1 MNEYRGPHNNETEIC
16 LLTYDGAQHLKL
28 HGWLKRHKVPIR
40 AENIVNE
47 DDCFGIFTVIIDDDS
62 FYDLEEENTEKALF
76 MDLQIINRKDKGK
89 WEYKINP
96 PKGKIDKES
105 LENLKNFMFS
115 FEAKDPD
122 EIDDF
127 LSQTNE
133 TSLALFRR
141 NDDFI
146 EDYVRTLEMEVE
158 DKIKDID
165 FMISYFLEDERYED
179 CALLQTIKERVIS
192 YYEDISIKDLLS

>member
-40 AENIVNE
+40 AENIINDNE
-47 DDCFGIFTVIIDDDS
+47 CFGVFTVIIDDDS

-76 MDLQIINRKDKGK
+76 MDLQIINRNDEDKG
-89 WEYKINP
+89 EYKINP
-96 PKGKIDKES
+96 TKKLDKET
-105 LENLKNFMFS
+105 LENLKS
-115 FEAKDPD
+115 FIFKFEVKDPD

-146 EDYVRTLEMEVE
+146 EDYVQTLEMEGE

-165 FMISYFLEDERYED
+165 FMIRYFLEDERYED
-179 CALLQTIKERVIS
+179 CALLQDIKKRVIDH
-192 YYEDISIKDLLS
+192 YEDISIKDLLS

>member
-40 AENIVNE
+40 AENIINDNE
-47 DDCFGIFTVIIDDDS
+47 CFGVFTVIIDDDS

-76 MDLQIINRKDKGK
+76 MDLQIINRNDEDKG
-89 WEYKINP
+89 EYKINP
-96 PKGKIDKES
+96 TKEIDKET
-105 LENLKNFMFS
+105 LENLKS
-115 FEAKDPD
+115 FIFKFEVKDPD

-146 EDYVRTLEMEVE
+146 EDYVRTLEMEGE

-165 FMISYFLEDERYED
+165 FMIRYFLEDERYED
-179 CALLQTIKERVIS
+179 CALLQDIKKRVIDH
-192 YYEDISIKDLLS
+192 YEDISIKNLLS

>member
-40 AENIVNE
+40 AENIINDNE
-47 DDCFGIFTVIIDDDS
+47 CFGVFTVIIDDDS

-76 MDLQIINRKDKGK
+76 MDLQIINRNDEDKG
-89 WEYKINP
+89 EYKINP
-96 PKGKIDKES
+96 TKKLDKET
-105 LENLKNFMFS
+105 LENLKSFIFNF
-115 FEAKDPD
+115 EVKDPD

-146 EDYVRTLEMEVE
+146 EDYVRTLEMEGE

-165 FMISYFLEDERYED
+165 FMIRYFLEDERYED
-179 CALLQTIKERVIS
+179 CALLQDIKKRVIDH
-192 YYEDISIKDLLS
+192 YEDISIKDLLS

>member
-1 MNEYRGPHNNETEIC
+1 MNESRWPRSNETEIC

-47 DDCFGIFTVIIDDDS
+47 EDCFGVFTVIINDDS
-62 FYDLEEENTEKALF
+62 FYELEEENTEKALF
-76 MDLQIINRKDKGK
+76 MDLQIIDSKKKDKPD
-89 WEYKINP
+89 IFFNP
-96 PKGKIDKES
+96 NKIDNRES
-105 LENLKNFMFS
+105 IENIKNFIFS
-115 FEAKDPD
+115 FEAKNP
-122 EIDDF
+122 EEVDDF

-146 EDYVRTLEMEVE
+146 EDYIQTKEMSCD
-158 DKIKDID
+158 DKMKDLD
-165 FMISYFLEDERYED
+165 YMINYFLIDERYED
-179 CALLQTIKERVIS
+179 CALLQNIKERTIDH
-192 YYEDISIKDLLS
+192 YENLSIKDLLS

>member
-1 MNEYRGPHNNETEIC
+1 MNEYRGPHNDETEIC
-16 LLTYDGAQHLKL
+16 LLTYDGAQHLRL

-47 DDCFGIFTVIIDDDS
+47 DDCFGVFTVIISDDS

-76 MDLQIINRKDKGK
+76 MDLQIINKKGRDRLG
-89 WEYKINP
+89 EIN
-96 PKGKIDKES
+96 KES
-105 LENLKNFMFS
+105 LENIKSFMFK
-115 FEAKDPD
+115 FEVKDPD

-127 LSQTNE
+127 LEQTNE

-146 EDYVRTLEMEVE
+146 EDYVRTLEMEGE

-165 FMISYFLEDERYED
+165 YMISYFLKDERYED
-179 CALLQTIKERVIS
+179 CALLQDIKKRVIDH
-192 YYEDISIKDLLS
+192 YENIAIKDLLS

>member
-40 AENIVNE
+40 AENIINDNE
-47 DDCFGIFTVIIDDDS
+47 CFGVFTVIIDDDS

-76 MDLQIINRKDKGK
+76 MDLQIISKKGGSRLG
-89 WEYKINP
+89 EIN
-96 PKGKIDKES
+96 KES
-105 LENLKNFMFS
+105 LENLKS
-115 FEAKDPD
+115 FIFKFEVKDPE

-146 EDYVRTLEMEVE
+146 EDYVRTLEMEGE

-165 FMISYFLEDERYED
+165 FMIRYFLEDERYED
-179 CALLQTIKERVIS
+179 CALLQDIKKRVIDH
-192 YYEDISIKDLLS
+192 YEDISIKDLLS

>member
-47 DDCFGIFTVIIDDDS
+47 DDCFGVFTVIISDDS

-76 MDLQIINRKDKGK
+76 MDLQIINKKGRDRLG
-89 WEYKINP
+89 EIN
-96 PKGKIDKES
+96 KES
-105 LENLKNFMFS
+105 LENIKSFMFK
-115 FEAKDPD
+115 FEVKDPD

-127 LSQTNE
+127 LEQTNE

-146 EDYVRTLEMEVE
+146 EDYVRTLEMEGE

-165 FMISYFLEDERYED
+165 YMISYFLKDERYED
-179 CALLQTIKERVIS
+179 CALLQDIKKRVID
-192 YYEDISIKDLLS
+192 YYENIAIKDLLS

>member
-40 AENIVNE
+40 AENIINDNE
-47 DDCFGIFTVIIDDDS
+47 CFGVFTVIIDDDS

-76 MDLQIINRKDKGK
+76 MDLQIINRNDEDKG
-89 WEYKINP
+89 EYKINP
-96 PKGKIDKES
+96 TKKLDKET
-105 LENLKNFMFS
+105 LENLKSFMFN
-115 FEAKDPD
+115 FEVKDPD

-146 EDYVRTLEMEVE
+146 EDYVRTLEMEGE

-165 FMISYFLEDERYED
+165 FMIRYFLEDERYED
-179 CALLQTIKERVIS
+179 CALLQDIKKRVIDH
-192 YYEDISIKDLLS
+192 YEDISIKDLLS

>member
-1 MNEYRGPHNNETEIC
+1 MNEYRGPYNSETEIC

-47 DDCFGIFTVIIDDDS
+47 TDCFGVFTVIISDDS
-62 FYDLEEENTEKALF
+62 FYDLEEENTEKSLF
-76 MDLQIINRKDKGK
+76 MDLQIISKKD
-89 WEYKINP
+89 EYKTNP
-96 PKGKIDKES
+96 IKGIDKES
-105 LENLKNFMFS
+105 LENLKSFMFN
-115 FEAKDPD
+115 FEVKDSD

-146 EDYVRTLEMEVE
+146 EDYVRTIEMEGE

-165 FMISYFLEDERYED
+165 FMIRYFLEDERYED

-192 YYEDISIKDLLS
+192 HYEDISIKDLLS

>member
-47 DDCFGIFTVIIDDDS
+47 DDCFGIFTVIISDDS

-76 MDLQIINRKDKGK
+76 MDLQIINKKGRDRLG
-89 WEYKINP
+89 EIN
-96 PKGKIDKES
+96 KES
-105 LENLKNFMFS
+105 LENIKSFMFK
-115 FEAKDPD
+115 FEVKDPE

-127 LSQTNE
+127 LEQTNE

-146 EDYVRTLEMEVE
+146 EDYVQTSEMEGD

-165 FMISYFLEDERYED
+165 YMISYFLKDERYED
-179 CALLQTIKERVIS
+179 CALLQDIKKRVIDH
-192 YYEDISIKDLLS
+192 YENIAIKDLLS

>member
-47 DDCFGIFTVIIDDDS
+47 EDCFGVFTVIINDDS
-62 FYDLEEENTEKALF
+62 FYELEEENTEKALF
-76 MDLQIINRKDKGK
+76 MGLQIISKKDEYNTNPIKG
-89 WEYKINP
+89 
-96 PKGKIDKES
+96 IDKES
-105 LENLKNFMFS
+105 LENIKNFMFN
-115 FEAKDPD
+115 FEAKNP
-122 EIDDF
+122 EEVDDF

-146 EDYVRTLEMEVE
+146 KDYIQTKEMSCD
-158 DKIKDID
+158 DKMKDLD
-165 FMISYFLEDERYED
+165 YMINYFLVDERYED
-179 CALLQTIKERVIS
+179 CALLQNIKERTIDH
-192 YYEDISIKDLLS
+192 YENLSIKDLLS

>member
-40 AENIVNE
+40 AENIINDNE
-47 DDCFGIFTVIIDDDS
+47 CFGVFTVIIDDDS

-76 MDLQIINRKDKGK
+76 MDLQIINRNDEDKG
-89 WEYKINP
+89 EYKINP
-96 PKGKIDKES
+96 TKKLDKET
-105 LENLKNFMFS
+105 LENLKS
-115 FEAKDPD
+115 FIFKFEVKDPD

-146 EDYVRTLEMEVE
+146 EDYVRTLEMEGE

-165 FMISYFLEDERYED
+165 FMIRYFLEDERYED
-179 CALLQTIKERVIS
+179 CALLQDIKKRVIDH
-192 YYEDISIKDLLS
+192 YEDISIKNLLS

>member
-1 MNEYRGPHNNETEIC
+1 
-16 LLTYDGAQHLKL
+16 
-28 HGWLKRHKVPIR
+28 
-40 AENIVNE
+40 
-47 DDCFGIFTVIIDDDS
+47 VIIDDDS

-76 MDLQIINRKDKGK
+76 MDLQIINRNDEDKG
-89 WEYKINP
+89 EYKINP
-96 PKGKIDKES
+96 TKKLDKET
-105 LENLKNFMFS
+105 LENLKSFMFN
-115 FEAKDPD
+115 FEVKDPE

-146 EDYVRTLEMEVE
+146 EDYVRTLEMEGE

-165 FMISYFLEDERYED
+165 FMIRYFLEDERYED
-179 CALLQTIKERVIS
+179 CALLQDIKKRVIDH
-192 YYEDISIKDLLS
+192 YEDISIKDLLS

>member
-40 AENIVNE
+40 AENIINDNE
-47 DDCFGIFTVIIDDDS
+47 CFGVFTVIIDDDS

-76 MDLQIINRKDKGK
+76 MDLQIINRNDEDKG
-89 WEYKINP
+89 EYKINP
-96 PKGKIDKES
+96 TKKLDKET
-105 LENLKNFMFS
+105 LENLKSFMFN
-115 FEAKDPD
+115 FEVKDPD

-133 TSLALFRR
+133 TSLSLFRR

-146 EDYVRTLEMEVE
+146 EDYVRTLEMEGE

-165 FMISYFLEDERYED
+165 FMIRYFLEDERYED
-179 CALLQTIKERVIS
+179 CALLQDIKKRVIDH
-192 YYEDISIKDLLS
+192 YEDISIKNLLS

>member
-40 AENIVNE
+40 AENIINDNE
-47 DDCFGIFTVIIDDDS
+47 CFGVFTVIIDDDS

-76 MDLQIINRKDKGK
+76 MDLQIINRNDEDKG
-89 WEYKINP
+89 EYKINP
-96 PKGKIDKES
+96 TKKLDKET
-105 LENLKNFMFS
+105 LENLKSFMFN
-115 FEAKDPD
+115 FEVKDPE

-146 EDYVRTLEMEVE
+146 EDYVRTLEMEGE

-165 FMISYFLEDERYED
+165 FMIRYFLEDERYED
-179 CALLQTIKERVIS
+179 CALLQTIKKRVID

>member
-40 AENIVNE
+40 AENIINDNE
-47 DDCFGIFTVIIDDDS
+47 CFGVFTVIIDDDS

-76 MDLQIINRKDKGK
+76 MDLQIINRNDEDKG
-89 WEYKINP
+89 EYKINP
-96 PKGKIDKES
+96 TKKLDKET
-105 LENLKNFMFS
+105 LENLKSFMFN
-115 FEAKDPD
+115 FEVKDPE

-146 EDYVRTLEMEVE
+146 EDYVRTLEMEGE

-165 FMISYFLEDERYED
+165 FMIRYFLEDERYED
-179 CALLQTIKERVIS
+179 CALLQDIKKRVIDH
-192 YYEDISIKDLLS
+192 YEDISIKDLLS

>member
-47 DDCFGIFTVIIDDDS
+47 DDCFGVFTVIISDDS

-76 MDLQIINRKDKGK
+76 MDLQIINKKGRDRLG
-89 WEYKINP
+89 EIN
-96 PKGKIDKES
+96 KES
-105 LENLKNFMFS
+105 LENIKSFMFK
-115 FEAKDPD
+115 FEVKDPD

-127 LSQTNE
+127 LEQTNE

-146 EDYVRTLEMEVE
+146 EDYVRTLEMEGE

-165 FMISYFLEDERYED
+165 YMISYFLKDERYED
-179 CALLQTIKERVIS
+179 CALLQDIKKRVID
-192 YYEDISIKDLLS
+192 YYENIAIKNLLS

>member
-40 AENIVNE
+40 AENIINDNE
-47 DDCFGIFTVIIDDDS
+47 CFGVFTVIIDDDS

-76 MDLQIINRKDKGK
+76 MDLQIINRNDEDKG
-89 WEYKINP
+89 EYKINP
-96 PKGKIDKES
+96 TKKLDKET
-105 LENLKNFMFS
+105 LENLKSFMFN
-115 FEAKDPD
+115 FEVKDPD

-146 EDYVRTLEMEVE
+146 EDYVRTLEMEGE

-165 FMISYFLEDERYED
+165 FMIRYFLEDERYED
-179 CALLQTIKERVIS
+179 CALLQDIKKRVIDH
-192 YYEDISIKDLLS
+192 YEDISIKNLLS

>member
-40 AENIVNE
+40 AENIINDNE
-47 DDCFGIFTVIIDDDS
+47 CFGVFTVIIDDDS

-76 MDLQIINRKDKGK
+76 MDLQIINRNDEDKG
-89 WEYKINP
+89 EYKINP
-96 PKGKIDKES
+96 TKKLDKET
-105 LENLKNFMFS
+105 LENLKSFMFN
-115 FEAKDPD
+115 FEVKDPD

-146 EDYVRTLEMEVE
+146 EDYVRTLEMEGE

-165 FMISYFLEDERYED
+165 FMIRYFLEDERYED
-179 CALLQTIKERVIS
+179 CALLQDIKKRVIDH
-192 YYEDISIKDLLS
+192 YENIAIKDLLS

>member
-1 MNEYRGPHNNETEIC
+1 M
-16 LLTYDGAQHLKL
+16 
-28 HGWLKRHKVPIR
+28 
-40 AENIVNE
+40 
-47 DDCFGIFTVIIDDDS
+47 FTVIIDDDS

-76 MDLQIINRKDKGK
+76 MDLQIINRNDEDKG
-89 WEYKINP
+89 EYKINP
-96 PKGKIDKES
+96 TKKLDKET
-105 LENLKNFMFS
+105 LENLKSFMFN
-115 FEAKDPD
+115 FEVKDPE

-146 EDYVRTLEMEVE
+146 EDYVRTLEMEGE

-165 FMISYFLEDERYED
+165 FMIRYFLEDERYED
-179 CALLQTIKERVIS
+179 CALLVKIKKKVIKYYVQKTPTIRKI
-192 YYEDISIKDLLS
+192 I

>member
-40 AENIVNE
+40 AENIINDNE
-47 DDCFGIFTVIIDDDS
+47 CFGVFTVIIDDDS

-76 MDLQIINRKDKGK
+76 MDLQIINRNDEDKG
-89 WEYKINP
+89 EYKINP
-96 PKGKIDKES
+96 TKKLDKET
-105 LENLKNFMFS
+105 LENLKS
-115 FEAKDPD
+115 FIFKFEVKDPE

-146 EDYVRTLEMEVE
+146 EDYVRTLEMEGE

-165 FMISYFLEDERYED
+165 FMIRYFLEDERYED
-179 CALLQTIKERVIS
+179 CALLQDIKKRVIDH
-192 YYEDISIKDLLS
+192 YEDISIKDLLS

>member
-1 MNEYRGPHNNETEIC
+1 MNEYRGPHNDETEIC

-47 DDCFGIFTVIIDDDS
+47 DDCFGTFTVIISDDS

-76 MDLQIINRKDKGK
+76 MDLQIISKKGGSRLG
-89 WEYKINP
+89 EIN
-96 PKGKIDKES
+96 KES
-105 LENLKNFMFS
+105 LENLKS
-115 FEAKDPD
+115 FIFKFEVKDPE

-146 EDYVRTLEMEVE
+146 EDYVQTLEMEGD
-158 DKIKDID
+158 DKIKDIN
-165 FMISYFLEDERYED
+165 FMISYFLKDERYED
-179 CALLQTIKERVIS
+179 CALLQDIKKRVIDH
-192 YYEDISIKDLLS
+192 YENIAIKDLLS

>member
-40 AENIVNE
+40 AENIINDNE
-47 DDCFGIFTVIIDDDS
+47 CFGVFTVIIDDDS

-76 MDLQIINRKDKGK
+76 MDLQIINRNDEDKG
-89 WEYKINP
+89 EYKINP
-96 PKGKIDKES
+96 TKKLDKET
-105 LENLKNFMFS
+105 LENLKS
-115 FEAKDPD
+115 FIFKFEVKDPD

-146 EDYVRTLEMEVE
+146 EDYVRTLEMEGE

-165 FMISYFLEDERYED
+165 FMIRYFLEDERYED
-179 CALLQTIKERVIS
+179 CALLQTIKKRVIDH
-192 YYEDISIKDLLS
+192 YEDISIKDLLS

>member
-40 AENIVNE
+40 AENIINDNE
-47 DDCFGIFTVIIDDDS
+47 CFGVFTVIIDDDS

-76 MDLQIINRKDKGK
+76 MDLQIINRNDEDKG
-89 WEYKINP
+89 EYKINP
-96 PKGKIDKES
+96 TKEIDKET
-105 LENLKNFMFS
+105 LENLKS
-115 FEAKDPD
+115 FIFKFEVKDPD

-146 EDYVRTLEMEVE
+146 EDYVRTLEMEGE

-165 FMISYFLEDERYED
+165 FMIRYFLEDERYED
-179 CALLQTIKERVIS
+179 CALLQDIKKRVIDH
-192 YYEDISIKDLLS
+192 YEDISIKDLLS

>member
-40 AENIVNE
+40 AENIINDNE
-47 DDCFGIFTVIIDDDS
+47 CFGVFTVIIDDDS

-76 MDLQIINRKDKGK
+76 MDLQIINRNDEDKG
-89 WEYKINP
+89 EYKINP
-96 PKGKIDKES
+96 TKEIDKET
-105 LENLKNFMFS
+105 LENLKSFMFN
-115 FEAKDPD
+115 FEVKDPD

-133 TSLALFRR
+133 TSLSLFRR

-146 EDYVRTLEMEVE
+146 EDYVRTLEMEGE

-165 FMISYFLEDERYED
+165 FMISYFLKDERYED
-179 CALLQTIKERVIS
+179 CALLQDIKKRVIDH
-192 YYEDISIKDLLS
+192 YEDISIKNLLS

>member
-1 MNEYRGPHNNETEIC
+1 MTMNEYRGPHNNETEIC

-47 DDCFGIFTVIIDDDS
+47 DDCFGIFTVIISDDS

-76 MDLQIINRKDKGK
+76 MDLQIINKKGRDRLG
-89 WEYKINP
+89 EIN
-96 PKGKIDKES
+96 KES
-105 LENLKNFMFS
+105 LENIKSFMFK
-115 FEAKDPD
+115 FEVKDPE

-127 LSQTNE
+127 LEQTNE

-146 EDYVRTLEMEVE
+146 EDYVRTSEMEGD

-165 FMISYFLEDERYED
+165 YMISYFLKDERYED
-179 CALLQTIKERVIS
+179 CALLQDIKKRVIDH
-192 YYEDISIKDLLS
+192 YENIAIKDLLS

>member
-40 AENIVNE
+40 AENIVN
-47 DDCFGIFTVIIDDDS
+47 DNDCFGVFTVIISDDS

-76 MDLQIINRKDKGK
+76 MDLQIINKKGRDRLG
-89 WEYKINP
+89 EIN
-96 PKGKIDKES
+96 KES
-105 LENLKNFMFS
+105 LENIKSFMFK
-115 FEAKDPD
+115 FEVKDPD

-127 LSQTNE
+127 LEQTNE

-146 EDYVRTLEMEVE
+146 EDYVRTLEMEGE

-165 FMISYFLEDERYED
+165 YMISYFLKDERYED
-179 CALLQTIKERVIS
+179 CALLQDIKKRVID
-192 YYEDISIKDLLS
+192 YYENIAIKDLLS

>member
-40 AENIVNE
+40 AENIINDNE
-47 DDCFGIFTVIIDDDS
+47 CFGVFTVIIDDDS

-76 MDLQIINRKDKGK
+76 MDLQIINRNDEDKG
-89 WEYKINP
+89 EYKINP
-96 PKGKIDKES
+96 TKKLDKET
-105 LENLKNFMFS
+105 LENLKS
-115 FEAKDPD
+115 FIFKFEVKDPD

-146 EDYVRTLEMEVE
+146 EDYVRTLEMEGE

-165 FMISYFLEDERYED
+165 FMIRYFLEDERYED
-179 CALLQTIKERVIS
+179 CALLQDIKKRVIDH
-192 YYEDISIKDLLS
+192 YEDISIKDLLS

>member
-40 AENIVNE
+40 AENIINDNE
-47 DDCFGIFTVIIDDDS
+47 CFGVFTVIIDDDS

-76 MDLQIINRKDKGK
+76 MDLQIINRNDEDKG
-89 WEYKINP
+89 EYKINP
-96 PKGKIDKES
+96 TKKLDKET
-105 LENLKNFMFS
+105 LENLKSFMFN
-115 FEAKDPD
+115 FEVKDPD

-146 EDYVRTLEMEVE
+146 EDYVRTLEMEGE

-165 FMISYFLEDERYED
+165 FMIRYFLKDERYED
-179 CALLQTIKERVIS
+179 CALLQTIKKRVIDH
-192 YYEDISIKDLLS
+192 YEDISIKNLLS

>member
-1 MNEYRGPHNNETEIC
+1 MNEYRGPHNDETEIC

-40 AENIVNE
+40 TENIINE
-47 DDCFGIFTVIIDDDS
+47 NDCFGTFTVIINDDS

-76 MDLQIINRKDKGK
+76 MDLQIINRNDEDKG
-89 WEYKINP
+89 EYKINP
-96 PKGKIDKES
+96 TKKLDKET
-105 LENLKNFMFS
+105 LENLKS
-115 FEAKDPD
+115 FIFKFEVKDPD

-146 EDYVRTLEMEVE
+146 EDYVRTLEMEGE

-165 FMISYFLEDERYED
+165 FMIRYFLEDERYED
-179 CALLQTIKERVIS
+179 CALLQDIKKRVIDH
-192 YYEDISIKDLLS
+192 YEDISIKDLLS

>member
-40 AENIVNE
+40 AENIINDNE
-47 DDCFGIFTVIIDDDS
+47 CFGVFTVIIDDDS

-76 MDLQIINRKDKGK
+76 MDLQIINRNDEDKG
-89 WEYKINP
+89 EYKINP
-96 PKGKIDKES
+96 TKKLDKET
-105 LENLKNFMFS
+105 LENLKSFMFN
-115 FEAKDPD
+115 FEVKDPD

-146 EDYVRTLEMEVE
+146 EDYVQTLEMEVE

-179 CALLQTIKERVIS
+179 CALLQDIKKRVIDH
-192 YYEDISIKDLLS
+192 YEDISIKDLLS

>member
-40 AENIVNE
+40 AENIINDNE
-47 DDCFGIFTVIIDDDS
+47 CFGVFTVIIDDDS

-76 MDLQIINRKDKGK
+76 MDLQIINRNDEDKG
-89 WEYKINP
+89 EYKINP
-96 PKGKIDKES
+96 TKKLDKET
-105 LENLKNFMFS
+105 LENLKSFMFN
-115 FEAKDPD
+115 FEVKDPD

-146 EDYVRTLEMEVE
+146 EDYVRTLEMEGE

-179 CALLQTIKERVIS
+179 CALLQDIKKRVIDH
-192 YYEDISIKDLLS
+192 YEDISIKDLLS